1 MTDAWE
7 PKLAPRPAR
16 PEAVGFPVGLTI
28 ATAIAFAILIG
39 LGVWQLQRLKWK
51 EGLLAHLA
59 ALAAAPARPLEPVL
73 DGLSQ
78 GREVSFIR
86 VSVNC
91 PGLATAAFLEVYD
104 LRNGQ
109 AGQRLVSAC
118 AVQSARYRSVL
129 VDRGYLA
136 DTVTD
141 RPPIGPAAAEP
152 LRIVGVLRPPE
163 RGNFATPKNTSAH
176 WYIRDVRAMAAVLKA
191 PAPAPIILFA
201 ETSTNPA
208 FKALV
213 PAPLPVEVPNR
224 HFEYALT
231 WFGLAGGLV
240 GVYAAVLSKKI
251 GLLKRIRR

>member
-59 ALAAAPARPLEPVL
+59 ALEAAPARPLEPVL

-78 GREVSFIR
+78 GREVSFTR
-86 VSVNC
+86 VSVSC
-91 PGLATAAFLEVYD
+91 PGLATAPFLEVYD

-129 VDRGYLA
+129 VDRGYVA

-141 RPPIGPAAAEP
+141 RPPVDAAATEP

-163 RGNFATPKNTSAH
+163 HGNFATPKNTTQR

-208 FKALV
+208 FRALV
-213 PAPLPVEVPNR
+213 PAPLPVEIPNR

-240 GVYAAVLSKKI
+240 GVYLAV
-251 GLLKRIRR
+251 LLKRIRR